1 MAGGAVLL
9 SNSVLGKVTM
19 ASPNE
24 RVNIACVGIGNRANE
39 IIKEFHKTGQC
50 NVVALCDV
58 DMGAKQTQ
66 EIIKMFPN
74 APRYQDFRKMFDEM
88 GNQFDA
94 VIVGTPDFA
103 HFAITMQALGM
114 GKHVYVEK
122 PMARTFNEVELM
134 MQKAQKN
141 PKLATQMGNQGHSEA
156 NYFQFKAWKDAGI
169 IKNVTRIDAHMNS
182 PRRWHGWDP
191 NITGFPYPERIPETL
206 DWEIWQMQT
215 LGHHYNKDFVNG
227 QWRCWFDF
235 GMGALGD
242 WGAHILDTSHEFL
255 WKPKT
260 WKDITPISSPCLQQ
274 LISTSQK
281 ERICRRW
288 TSTGMMESITFLKFR
303 KDMAF
308 LDLTRTFLLQAPEK
322 LNQLN

>member
-1 MAGGAVLL
+1 M
-9 SNSVLGKVTM
+9 
-19 ASPNE
+19 
-24 RVNIACVGIGNRANE
+24 
-39 IIKEFHKTGQC
+39 KEFHKTGQC

-141 PKLATQMGNQGHSEA
+141 PKLATQMGNQGTFRS
-156 NYFQFKAWKDAGI
+156 KL
-169 IKNVTRIDAHMNS
+169 
-182 PRRWHGWDP
+182 
-191 NITGFPYPERIPETL
+191 FPVQGMERCRYHKRCYP
-206 DWEIWQMQT
+206 
-215 LGHHYNKDFVNG
+215 Y
-227 QWRCWFDF
+227 
-235 GMGALGD
+235 
-242 WGAHILDTSHEFL
+242 
-255 WKPKT
+255 
-260 WKDITPISSPCLQQ
+260 
-274 LISTSQK
+274 
-281 ERICRRW
+281 
-288 TSTGMMESITFLKFR
+288 
-303 KDMAF
+303 
-308 LDLTRTFLLQAPEK
+308 
-322 LNQLN
+322 